1 MRRAPASRQARP
13 ADLAV
18 RLARV
23 WDVAYVGVRMRL
35 SSSLAAS
42 LVLAIAGV
50 ARAQGA
56 PLPPPPPAPAGA
68 APPATAATT
77 PLPPAPAPP
86 SAQSAPPSAQSA
98 PPPAAQ
104 SVPPPQP
111 YAPYG
116 QAPFAPGYPPPPPP
130 QPPQTESR
138 WYGWQTLI
146 ADGASLAAFGAGVAG
161 AGGSPA
167 GLGVTGLFVGA
178 PIIHWGHGH
187 AGKGFGSLALRT
199 LPPLVGVILV
209 LDGCGSGCFDGGDG
223 KQSGQN
229 SAEQALGV
237 ILLVAWLPTAIS
249 VDAAVLAYED
259 VPVRP
264 SPAVTWTPSITPMRG
279 GATLGASGT
288 F

>member
-1 MRRAPASRQARP
+1 MRQARR
-13 ADLAV
+13 ADLAAV
-18 RLARV
+18 LVARV
-23 WDVAYVGVRMRL
+23 WDVPYVGVRMRL

-68 APPATAATT
+68 APPATAAAT
-77 PLPPAPAPP
+77 PLPPAP
-86 SAQSAPPSAQSA
+86 APPSAQSA

-111 YAPYG
+111 YAPHG
-116 QAPFAPGYPPPPPP
+116 QAPFAPGYPPPP
-130 QPPQTESR
+130 PPQTESR

-161 AGGSPA
+161 AGGTA
-167 GLGVTGLFVGA
+167 GGVGVTGLFLGA

-187 AGKGFGSLALRT
+187 VGKGFGSLALRA
-199 LPPLVGVILV
+199 LPPIVGAV
-209 LDGCGSGCFDGGDG
+209 LIIDGCGSGCFDGGDG

-229 SAEQALGV
+229 SAEQTLGV
-237 ILLVAWLPTAIS
+237 LLLVAWLPTAIS